1 MGGAESR
8 GNKRCLFELQSIE
21 ERGFFLFLPKGS
33 EKGEGDRQVPPFTPS
48 CPRGVPL
55 GLPRGGKGFT
65 LLAGLCCLARP
76 ALYRAGLV
84 VVGAYAKH
92 LVQQRAGVRR
102 RAVLGRGCA
111 RNLFP
116 CLARGLRRALP
127 SDVEGCGGISEAP
140 TFLVLLSHK
149 STNRPSMRCCM
160 NKYCGLHLLLLCPAF
175 LLSTP

>member
-1 MGGAESR
+1 MLLRTSFSR
-8 GNKRCLFELQSIE
+8 QRLW
-21 ERGFFLFLPKGS
+21 
-33 EKGEGDRQVPPFTPS
+33 
-48 CPRGVPL
+48 
-55 GLPRGGKGFT
+55 
-65 LLAGLCCLARP
+65 ARP
-76 ALYRAGLV
+76 ARYRAGLV

-149 STNRPSMRCCM
+149 STNRPSMLCSLNEHR
-160 NKYCGLHLLLLCPAF
+160 LLP
-175 LLSTP
+175 LLSACPRFPALPSCSIPRPRLLTSPRTYPKRRSTSHSSASAQSVANRSAASKPWPSTSQ